1 MLAAR
6 SSRLEAYLWIMKRP
20 ILITLCILFSIV
32 TIAQN
37 IIQIN
42 INSLPDYHV
51 AGTDIYVAG
60 SFNGWNPKDEKYKF
74 KLNTNGKYNIELK
87 LNSGKSEFKLT
98 RGGWDKV
105 ECLEDGSP
113 MGNRELNSDGN
124 KIIALDIKGWAD
136 HFPSKPKQSTALK
149 NVKVIDTAFYMPQLK
164 RNRRI
169 WIYLPPGYESSGKK
183 YSVLYMHDGQNVFDD
198 ATSYAGEWGVD
209 ECLDTMGREFE
220 ECIVVAVDNGLDK
233 RLNEYSP
240 YDFSLSGI
248 AVNYGS
254 GKGEGSRYVDFLVK
268 TLKPFVDKNYRTS
281 KKRSNTFIAGS
292 SMGGLISLY
301 AALRYPKVF
310 GGAGIFSPAF
320 WVGPKIFDDIK
331 SRGHKVKSR
340 IYFYAGKLEGET
352 MVPYAIRAFDEM
364 HRVSKSKMELVIR
377 AEGLHNE
384 QRWRIEFPLFYQWI
398 LNR

>member
-1 MLAAR
+1 
-6 SSRLEAYLWIMKRP
+6 MKKQ

-32 TIAQN
+32 SIAQHT
-37 IIQIN
+37 IQIN
-42 INSLPDYHV
+42 IISLPNYHSAGADIYA
-51 AGTDIYVAG
+51 AGT
-60 SFNGWNPKDEKYKF
+60 FNGWNPKDEKYKF
-74 KLNTNGKYNIELK
+74 KLNSNGIYSIELK
-87 LNSGKSEFKLT
+87 TGPGKAEFKLT

-105 ECLEDGSP
+105 ECLQDGGP
-113 MGNRELNSDGN
+113 MGNREFNPDGD
-124 KIIALDIKGWAD
+124 KIIELNVKGWSD

-149 NVKVIDTAFYMPQLK
+149 NVKVIDTAFYMPQLQ
-164 RNRRI
+164 RTRRV

-183 YSVLYMHDGQNVFDD
+183 YGVLYMQDGQNVFDD

-209 ECLDTMGREFE
+209 ECIDTMGKKTE

-233 RLNEYSP
+233 RLNEYCP

-254 GKGEGSRYVDFLVK
+254 NKGEGAQYVDFLVK
-268 TLKPFVDKNYRTS
+268 TLKPFIDKNYRTV
-281 KKRSNTFIAGS
+281 KKRGNTFIAGS

-320 WVGPKIFDDIK
+320 WVGPEIFDDMK
-331 SRGHKVKSR
+331 SRGHKVKAK

-352 MVPYAIRAFDEM
+352 MVPYTIRAFDEM

-384 QRWRIEFPLFYQWI
+384 QRWRIEFPLFYKWLMI
-398 LNR
+398 DNR

>member
-1 MLAAR
+1 MIRQAF
-6 SSRLEAYLWIMKRP
+6 IVFF
-20 ILITLCILFSIV
+20 ILLHS
-32 TIAQN
+32 TIASAQHN
-37 IIQIN
+37 VRMEII
-42 INSLPDYHV
+42 SLPANHP
-51 AGTDIYVAG
+51 AGSNIYLAG
-60 SFNGWNPKDEKYKF
+60 SFNGWNPQNKSFQFIKNESIYYLDLF
-74 KLNTNGKYNIELK
+74 LNTGNY
-87 LNSGKSEFKLT
+87 EFKIT

-105 ECLEDGSP
+105 ECSKTGSSIQ
-113 MGNRELNSDGN
+113 NRVIRVDTDASVQLTIENWQDNFASQP
-124 KIIALDIKGWAD
+124 KI
-136 HFPSKPKQSTALK
+136 HTATK
-149 NVKVIDTAFYMPQLK
+149 NVQIIDTAFYMPQLQ
-164 RNRRI
+164 RVRRI

-198 ATSYAGEWGVD
+198 ATSFAGEWGVD
-209 ECLDTMGREFE
+209 ECLDTMAKKTE

-233 RLNEYSP
+233 RLNEYCP

-254 GKGEGSRYVDFLVK
+254 NKGEGAQYVDFLVK
-268 TLKPFVDKNYRTS
+268 TLKPFIDKNYRTL
-281 KKRSNTFIAGS
+281 KKRRNTFIAGS

-331 SRGHKVKSR
+331 SRGHKIKSG

-352 MVPYAIRAFDEM
+352 MVPYTIRAFDEM

-377 AEGLHNE
+377 SEGLHNE
-384 QRWRIEFPLFYQWI
+384 QRWRNEFPLFYEWMM
-398 LNR
+398 NR